1 MAEAAEKKK
10 EAEPE
15 IQRTPAESTAVSL
28 GHTVRWEM
36 QAALHTGERSATEL
50 GEIVGLIPQTAAWH
64 IKALLKAGLI
74 ELAETIKGNQHIY
87 RAVSTDSY
95 TDEEFAELPVEARR
109 EHTRLIL
116 TWLAAEMFAAWQ
128 AGTMLDDPFLFLVW
142 DWGVKLDQQG
152 REEWKAERERNKKAR
167 EEIHAR
173 SLERQ
178 AQSDEE
184 PVTVVYADV
193 DFIRSPRVSGPPF
206 RS

>member
-1 MAEAAEKKK
+1 MAEAAETKR

-15 IQRTPAESTAVSL
+15 VQRTPAESTAASL

-36 QAALHTGERSATEL
+36 QAALHTGERSAAEL
-50 GEIVGLIPQTAAWH
+50 GEIVGLIPQSAAWH
-64 IKALLKAGLI
+64 IKALLKSGLI
-74 ELAETIKGNQHIY
+74 ELAEIQGNKRIY
-87 RAVSTDSY
+87 RAVGTDAY
-95 TDEEFAELPVEARR
+95 TDEEFAELPVEIRR

-142 DWGVKLDQQG
+142 DWGVKLDVQG
-152 REEWKAERERNKKAR
+152 REEWKEERERNKR
-167 EEIHAR
+167 EREAIHAR

-178 AQSDEE
+178 SNSDEE

-206 RS
+206 R